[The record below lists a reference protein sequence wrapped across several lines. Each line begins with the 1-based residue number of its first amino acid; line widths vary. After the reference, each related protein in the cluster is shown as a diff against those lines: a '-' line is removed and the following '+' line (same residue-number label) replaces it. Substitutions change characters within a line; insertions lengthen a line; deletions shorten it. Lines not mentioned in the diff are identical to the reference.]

1 MMSLR
6 PLTLAVLAVLLLI
19 APARASDGS
28 AADLLAAV
36 NRVRSGAGLPV
47 LAVNPRLACAA
58 RRHARDIAGRGRLD
72 HVGGDGADL
81 ATRLARVGYLYARAA
96 ENLALAGGDVAEV
109 MALWQASPGHRRNML
124 DAAVTEA
131 GVGRVPV
138 GDRVYWV
145 LELGRRRGESPEM
158 PGFPRLLAD
167 CNANPG

>member
-6 PLTLAVLAVLLLI
+6 TLALAVLAVLLLI

-36 NRVRSGAGLPV
+36 NRVRSGAGLPA

-81 ATRLARVGYLYARAA
+81 ATRLARVGYLYVARRKTWPLPVATSPKWWRCGRQAQGTAA
-96 ENLALAGGDVAEV
+96 TCW
-109 MALWQASPGHRRNML
+109 MRP
-124 DAAVTEA
+124 
-131 GVGRVPV
+131 
-138 GDRVYWV
+138 
-145 LELGRRRGESPEM
+145 
-158 PGFPRLLAD
+158 
-167 CNANPG
+167 